1 MISPAR
7 QAAFD
12 ALRSIASGQADLG
25 DALRRTRDPL
35 EDPRDRALATDLVL
49 GTLRTRAALDYQLQQ
64 FSARP
69 LSRLDEL
76 VLDCLRL
83 AAYQILYLSR
93 LPMSAVVN
101 DAVSMVKASRVRSAA
116 PFANAVLRRLARSH
130 DHLNW
135 PRRPSV
141 SNHEEH
147 RSALVEFLSIT
158 CSHPPWLVNRWLERY
173 GEAATEEWLRFN
185 NQAPAMTLATNRLRT
200 TRDELATRL
209 LTENVRTVP
218 TAFAA
223 HGLTVVSGH
232 VLRTQTFRE
241 GYCLVQDEA
250 SQLVAELVDAQ
261 GARSVL
267 DACASPGGKTV
278 ALAAQVE
285 MADPLVA
292 SAFRR
297 KMDMTAASAFRRK
310 EGRVVATDVRRRR
323 VRLLAETLQR
333 CQAQSV
339 RVVQVSATD
348 PLPFL
353 EGAFDR
359 VLVDAPCSGLGT
371 VRRDPDIRWRR
382 TESDLPA
389 FSQQQ
394 QDLLRRVAPTVS
406 SGGRIVYSTC
416 SSEPE
421 ENEGVVSAFLADH
434 SDFSVLPIA
443 SLPEVSAAVRSL
455 TTTAGFFRS
464 QPTVGLEAFFAA
476 VLQKR
481 AVETE
486 RM

>member
-69 LSRLDEL
+69 LSRLDDL

-93 LPMSAVVN
+93 LPVSAVVN
-101 DAVSMVKASRVRSAA
+101 DAVSIVKASRVRSAA

-135 PRRPSV
+135 PSRPNF
-141 SNHEEH
+141 SNREGH

-209 LTENVRTVP
+209 LAENVRTVP

-267 DACASPGGKTV
+267 DACASPGGKSV

-285 MADPLVA
+285 
-292 SAFRR
+292 
-297 KMDMTAASAFRRK
+297 TAASAFRRK

-421 ENEGVVSAFLADH
+421 ENEGVVSAFLAEH

-486 RM
+486 RV

>member
-12 ALRSIASGQADLG
+12 ALRFIASGQADLG

-35 EDPRDRALATDLVL
+35 KDPRDRALATDLVL
-49 GTLRTRAALDYQLQQ
+49 GTLRTRTALDYQLQQ

-69 LSRLDEL
+69 LARLDEL
-76 VLDCLRL
+76 VLNCLRL

-101 DAVSMVKASRVRSAA
+101 DAVSMVKASKVRSAA

-135 PRRPSV
+135 PSRPSL
-141 SNHEEH
+141 SNREEH
-147 RSALVEFLSIT
+147 RSALAEFLSIT

-173 GEAATEEWLRFN
+173 GETVTEQWLRFN

-200 TRDELATRL
+200 TRNELATRL
-209 LTENVRTVP
+209 LAEDVRTVP

-223 HGLTVVSGH
+223 NGLTVVSGH

-250 SQLVAELVDAQ
+250 SQLVAELVDGQ

-278 ALAAQVE
+278 ALAAQVGMTVD
-285 MADPLVA
+285 MAVE
-292 SAFRR
+292 RTR
-297 KMDMTAASAFRRK
+297 QRTVASAFRRK

-323 VRLLAETLQR
+323 VRLLAETLRR
-333 CQAQSV
+333 CQALSV
-339 RVVQVSATD
+339 QVVQVSATD
-348 PLPFL
+348 PLPFV
-353 EGAFDR
+353 EGVFDR

-406 SGGRIVYSTC
+406 AGGRIVYSTC

-434 SDFSVLPIA
+434 SDFNVLPIA
-443 SLPEVSAAVRSL
+443 SLPELSAAVRSL
-455 TTTAGFFRS
+455 TTSAGFFRS